1 MAPKDTTVTEVSV
14 AEVYSGGSDMTTEFV
29 DTSLGRLHVSRTGT
43 GPPVVLWHSLFLD
56 SRSWCELP
64 AHLADHRT
72 VFGIDGPSHGGSEP
86 VTRDFTFAE
95 CLRAAEEVLDG
106 LGLRDPVDWVGNAWG
121 GHVGIQL
128 AAHRPER
135 IRTLTTIGTPAH
147 ALRPGERWTKV
158 WPLVQLY
165 RLTGPNRLLLKPLAD
180 ALVGP
185 ESIAAQP
192 DLSAEV
198 MSAFT
203 SAHRRAMFHAMRSM
217 MLRRPEM
224 ATDMAAVTAPTLIIA
239 GLDDSTGWRP
249 ADARAVAADMRD
261 VRVVAAAG
269 SGHSS
274 PLIVDLA
281 TVERALADFWDE
293 VPIPYRP

>member
-1 MAPKDTTVTEVSV
+1 
-14 AEVYSGGSDMTTEFV
+14 MTTELI
-29 DTSLGRLHVSRTGT
+29 DTGLGRLHVRRTGTGT

-56 SRSWCELP
+56 SRSWCGLP
-64 AHLADHRT
+64 AHLSDHRT
-72 VFGIDGPSHGGSEP
+72 VVAIDGPSHGASAP
-86 VTRDFTFAE
+86 VARAFTFAD
-95 CLRAAEEVLDG
+95 CVAAAEQVLDR

-165 RLTGPNRLLLKPLAD
+165 RFTGPNRLLLKPLAD
-180 ALVGP
+180 GLVGP

-192 DLSAEV
+192 NLTAEV

-203 SAHRRAMFHAMRSM
+203 ADHRPAMLRAMTSM
-217 MLRRPEM
+217 MLHRPDM
-224 ATDMAAVTAPTLIIA
+224 TTDMTAIAAPTLIIA
-239 GLDDSTGWRP
+239 ARDDSTGWRP
-249 ADARAVAADMRD
+249 ADARAVAAGMRD
-261 VRVVAAAG
+261 ARVVAAAG
-269 SGHSS
+269 SGHTS

-281 TVERALADFWDE
+281 TVQRALADFWDE
-293 VPIPYRP
+293 VPIPYRPSRA

>member
-1 MAPKDTTVTEVSV
+1 MAV
-14 AEVYSGGSDMTTEFV
+14 EFV
-29 DTSLGRLHVSRTGT
+29 DTVLGRLQIRRAGT
-43 GPPVVLWHSLFLD
+43 GSPVVLWHSLFLD
-56 SRSWCELP
+56 SRSWCGLP
-64 AHLADHRT
+64 AHLAEHRT
-72 VFGIDGPSHGGSEP
+72 VIVIDGPSHGGSEP
-86 VTRDFTFAE
+86 VIRDFTFAE
-95 CLRAAEEVLDG
+95 CLAAAEQVLDE
-106 LGLRDPVDWVGNAWG
+106 LGLREPVDWVGNAWG

-165 RLTGPNRLLLKPLAD
+165 RFTGPNRLLLKPLAD

-192 DLSAEV
+192 DLSADV
-198 MSAFT
+198 MSAFAA
-203 SAHRRAMFHAMRSM
+203 AHRRAMFYAMRSM

-224 ATDMAAVTAPTLIIA
+224 ATDMAAITTPTLIIA
-239 GLDDSTGWRP
+239 GRDDSTGWRP
-249 ADARAVAADMRD
+249 SDARAVAAGMRD
-261 VRVVAAAG
+261 ARVVAAAG

-281 TVERALADFWDE
+281 TVERALAEFWEE

>member
-1 MAPKDTTVTEVSV
+1 
-14 AEVYSGGSDMTTEFV
+14 MTTEFV
-29 DTSLGRLHVSRTGT
+29 ATSLGRLSVRRTGT
-43 GPPVVLWHSLFLD
+43 GPPVVLWHSLFVD

-64 AHLADHRT
+64 EHLADHRS
-72 VFGIDGPSHGGSEP
+72 VVAIDGPSHGGSDP
-86 VTRDFTFAE
+86 VTTDFTFAD

-121 GHVGIQL
+121 GHIGIQL

-147 ALRPGERWTKV
+147 GLRPGERWTKV

-165 RLTGPNRLLLKPLAD
+165 RFTGPNRLLLTPLAD

-185 ESIAAQP
+185 ESIAARP
-192 DLSAEV
+192 DQSNEV

-203 SAHRRAMFHAMRSM
+203 AAHRTAMFHAMRSM
-217 MLRRPEM
+217 MLRRPSM
-224 ATDMAAVTAPTLIIA
+224 AADMAAITAPTLIIA
-239 GLDDSTGWRP
+239 GRDDSMGWRP
-249 ADARAVAADMRD
+249 SDARAVAATMRD
-261 VRVVAAAG
+261 ARVVSAAG
-269 SGHSS
+269 SGHIS

-281 TVERALADFWDE
+281 TVEGALADFWDE